1 MLNLIWLIISYHT
14 VVFTIKKFLSR
25 KSKGPLQNGHHLT
38 QELVNFKSHL
48 LSKHE
53 SGLSEF
59 LFWIS

>member
-1 MLNLIWLIISYHT
+1 MFNFNMTHNFLSQCF
-14 VVFTIKKFLSR
+14 FTIKKFLSR

-48 LSKHE
+48 LPKHE

-59 LFWIS
+59 LF